1 MSKVAGVYLPRYEP
15 FALQQF
21 FVFLMCQSQ
30 LNISC
35 NFTRLCIKWDSELL
49 VAHAAVG
56 TNTQQTL
63 SGSIFITS
71 ALTSSHMTTLC
82 RKLSKSS
89 LLFHVITARPWLSH
103 WPPLPR
109 PCPHISN
116 SLWLIQAGQLV
127 DFHHL
132 MQAVSASL
140 LSCCLS
146 NCQLPRLF
154 LLLITFQAAGY
165 LLGPSSYYCTR
176 WMHFAAAVWKL
187 KLKSGQLKVLV
198 CCPYISSF
206 AGWFRTVNFWYGSI
220 TSRYCCNCRVDSGF
234 KIYVHC
240 MRLHVYAI
248 LALKGKSESV
258 RQRLW

>member
-1 MSKVAGVYLPRYEP
+1 MSKVAGVYLPRYEL

-63 SGSIFITS
+63 SGSISITS

-103 WPPLPR
+103 WPPPSPSPSTHLQQSLIDSGWTVSGFPSSNASCECFSFVLLFEQLSA
-109 PCPHISN
+109 PASFSTSNNISG
-116 SLWLIQAGQLV
+116 SRLSPWPV
-127 DFHHL
+127 
-132 MQAVSASL
+132 L
-140 LSCCLS
+140 LLLHTLNALCCCCLKAQAEIRPAES
-146 NCQLPRLF
+146 IGMLP
-154 LLLITFQAAGY
+154 I
-165 LLGPSSYYCTR
+165 
-176 WMHFAAAVWKL
+176 HFK
-187 KLKSGQLKVLV
+187 
-198 CCPYISSF
+198 F
-206 AGWFRTVNFWYGSI
+206 
-220 TSRYCCNCRVDSGF
+220 CRVVSHSEF
-234 KIYVHC
+234 LIWIYYQQV
-240 MRLHVYAI
+240 L
-248 LALKGKSESV
+248 L
-258 RQRLW
+258 